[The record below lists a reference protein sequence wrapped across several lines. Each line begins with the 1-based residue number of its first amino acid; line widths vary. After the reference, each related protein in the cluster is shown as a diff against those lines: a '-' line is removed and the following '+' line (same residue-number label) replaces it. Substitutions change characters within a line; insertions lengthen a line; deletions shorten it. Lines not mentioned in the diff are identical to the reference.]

1 MENTTTDPTTP
12 SNPPYLWV
20 GEPRQRGTFG
30 IILFCLSTLIT
41 CTWSALHFNVPT
53 KRYSHIRR
61 SLFHAAWMIFALFA
75 PEALLFLAINERVDA
90 EILLRKVLE
99 FHPHLEE
106 PGFRNW
112 IRVTSKTG
120 FCNWIC
126 ELVTPKAGFCN
137 WIRRLVACS
146 WIRGLGKSKEV
157 SAQCQAFVVY

>member
-1 MENTTTDPTTP
+1 MENTTTDPTAP

-61 SLFHAAWMIFALFA
+61 SLVHGSWMIFALFA

-90 EILLRKVLE
+90 EILLGKVLE
-99 FHPHLEE
+99 SHPHLEK
-106 PGFRNW
+106 PGFRNR
-112 IRVTSKTG
+112 IRVASKAG
-120 FCNWIC
+120 FCKGILR
-126 ELVTPKAGFCN
+126 LVTPKAGFGDWVHRLVTCN
-137 WIRRLVACS
+137 WIRRLV
-146 WIRGLGKSKEV
+146 KSKEV
-157 SAQCQAFVVY
+157 SA